1 MKAVGSAS
9 ALAVAAFNAGQ
20 TAATLPKKRQD
31 LHAALA
37 RVQAVEKAG
46 RLVGRAVL
54 AERSGIPER
63 TMRAY
68 AKVENKL
75 PDSALV
81 FIARA
86 LRGHAAEVI
95 AHAEA
100 VEAMV
105 AEGRP

>member
-1 MKAVGSAS
+1 MTLLITGI
-9 ALAVAAFNAGQ
+9 AAD
-20 TAATLPKKRQD
+20 AAANIPPKKRQD

-37 RVQAVEKAG
+37 RVQAVERAG

-86 LRGHAAEVI
+86 LRAHAADVI

-105 AEGRP
+105 AEGRR